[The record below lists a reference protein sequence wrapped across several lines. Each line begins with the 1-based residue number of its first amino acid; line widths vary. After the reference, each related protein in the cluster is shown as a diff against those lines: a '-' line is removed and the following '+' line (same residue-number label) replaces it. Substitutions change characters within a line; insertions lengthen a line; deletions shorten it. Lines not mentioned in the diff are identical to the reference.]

1 MHYFYGVIMILFI
14 VTVPS
19 CLYFLYAVELRRQ
32 EVIEY
37 YRTNEHCNI
46 YLTYQQTYAEATMN
60 WKNIKATF
68 FGQPFG
74 AGKERRKE
82 EDIIDVIFKKAERIN
97 KRITVTII
105 GGLREYQKSVPEYAP
120 DHLLLYAMA
129 HLLENELHYYTAHD
143 HNHLISNFIDT
154 NGLVN
159 DELPEYVLSSITDK
173 EVTSRIKAI
182 VRNAMHDSMCDGFPY
197 ENVVINTILT
207 LARAMTPK
215 KD

>member
-1 MHYFYGVIMILFI
+1 MHYFYGVIMILLI
-14 VTVPS
+14 VTVPI
-19 CLYFLYAVELRRQ
+19 CFYFLYAVELRRQ

-37 YRTNEHCNI
+37 YRTNEHRNI

-60 WKNIKATF
+60 WKNIKSTF

-74 AGKERRKE
+74 EGKEQRNE
-82 EDIIDVIFKKAERIN
+82 EDIVNVIFKKAERIN
-97 KRITVTII
+97 ERITVTII

-129 HLLENELHYYTAHD
+129 HLLENELHYYIAHD
-143 HNHLISNFIDT
+143 HSHLIRNFIDAD
-154 NGLVN
+154 GLRTG
-159 DELPEYVLSSITDK
+159 ELPEYVLTSINDK
-173 EVTSRIKAI
+173 EVTSQIKAI

-197 ENVVINTILT
+197 ENIVINTILT

-215 KD
+215 RD